1 MGSATKLKIKMAL
14 GATFFSFSI
23 LVCIIYHQEIL
34 DFFDPKTTIKIGEHE
49 FQVDKYERKF

>member
-1 MGSATKLKIKMAL
+1 MAL
-14 GATFFSFSI
+14 GATFLSLSI
-23 LVCIIYHQEIL
+23 LVCIIFHQEIL